1 MDKYDYITVT
11 TLEEKARL
19 EKLIKYMMDNNI
31 NEDLLEYKERYNNIC
46 KYLVAKDK
54 YLQIEKNIGD
64 IKSKLEELY
73 KKKDESEVDNLLLE
87 ETLLTK
93 FNTDTSGKYRNILYE
108 DIKLVSDKEDKN
120 MLYTIFEK
128 ENEYSKLLAKRSKLK
143 NIINKDKYPN
153 TYETLINQDIL
164 IEKQEELLNNIFLL
178 ENNIKIEREKQQK
191 LEDSVMTIPILKI
204 LYEFWIVDSYDPTK
218 VNKSKIF
225 SDNRTLV
232 NYKNGIYEQEKEKKK
247 EEKFPEIK
255 ESTKEDKL
263 ISNLNLPDIDED
275 VFINI
280 DGKNYIK

>member
-73 KKKDESEVDNLLLE
+73 KKKDECEVDNLLLE

-178 ENNIKIEREKQQK
+178 ENNIIIEREKQQK

>member
-73 KKKDESEVDNLLLE
+73 KKKDECEVDNLLLE

-143 NIINKDKYPN
+143 KIINKDKYPN